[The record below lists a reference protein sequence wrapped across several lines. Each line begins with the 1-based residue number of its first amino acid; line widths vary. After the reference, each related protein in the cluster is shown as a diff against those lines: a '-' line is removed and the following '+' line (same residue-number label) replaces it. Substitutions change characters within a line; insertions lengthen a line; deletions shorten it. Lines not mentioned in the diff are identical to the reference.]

1 MRIVLW
7 KSMDKV
13 VWKESLEVEIEVW
26 NFEQNEEKTK
36 FKVILS
42 YVYLFLLSKKAWFS
56 VPFYQS
62 KRNRPMQGQG
72 IWGETSSLLSV

>member
-1 MRIVLW
+1 MEEHGQSCLKRILRGG
-7 KSMDKV
+7 
-13 VWKESLEVEIEVW
+13 

-72 IWGETSSLLSV
+72 I